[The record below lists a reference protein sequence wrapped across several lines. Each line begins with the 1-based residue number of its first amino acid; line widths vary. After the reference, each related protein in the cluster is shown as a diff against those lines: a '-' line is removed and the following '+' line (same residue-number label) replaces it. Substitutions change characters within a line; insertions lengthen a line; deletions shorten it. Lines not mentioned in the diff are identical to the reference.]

1 MGHRGGSARMGFGA
15 AVGSCIDSQAGQ
27 VGGGMKGAVG
37 VGWWLARNA
46 SLPPGQS

>member
-1 MGHRGGSARMGFGA
+1 MGFGA

-27 VGGGMKGAVG
+27 AGGGDERRGGV